1 MKSAIA
7 ALVALGAT
15 ALSTCDD
22 WLYEDCSQMY
32 WRNACPGEV
41 AEGECGW
48 WYWDDYSGQYWV
60 TCDEFD

>member
-22 WLYEDCSQMY
+22 WLYEDCSQLY

-48 WYWDDYSGQYWV
+48 WYWDEYAA
-60 TCDEFD
+60 T